1 MVSPV
6 AGGGRCANGIASV
19 AIRSCVAS
27 WAVTE
32 ELPVAEA
39 RVEAVV
45 YILKLIESMLIMF
58 LYCRFKLAGD
68 NDLGV
73 TIEIG
78 PRWLA

>member
-27 WAVTE
+27 AVTE

-45 YILKLIESMLIMF
+45 YILKLIESILIMF